1 MDPDKLQ
8 DKKSLDSL
16 GIGKALEL
24 FPEQIKT
31 AYEQAIVSNIEPLK
45 FNKVVISGMGGS
57 GNAGKIIQ
65 SLLER
70 ENAVPIT
77 IYNDYGLP
85 EWVDG
90 DTLVV
95 LNSYSGNTEETLS
108 AYDIATT
115 KGVQMIGVTT
125 SGKVAKMV
133 GDGKFK
139 GAIVTAGDTNPSG
152 YPKSGLGLSF
162 GALFGALIKV
172 GLVKTSK
179 EELYKALDEVVQIRS
194 GWNVKD
200 LANSVNGLFPVFF
213 AARAFL
219 GPMNAARNACCEIG
233 RVYTQFYDFPE
244 VNHVLIEALVLP
256 NAVKENRY
264 IFFES
269 NFDNDRIKLRYEIT
283 KKLMTEMGAK
293 YLSYTLK
300 GSSFLVQALE
310 LAHFGSWLGYNLS
323 LLRNE
328 DPGPEPWILKLKDS
342 LSQPLH

>member
-1 MDPDKLQ
+1 MDSDAKN
-8 DKKSLDSL
+8 LDSL
-16 GIGKALEL
+16 GIGSALEL
-24 FPEQIKT
+24 FPDQIKT
-31 AYEQAIVSNIEPLK
+31 TYEQAIASNIEPLE

-57 GNAGKIIQ
+57 SNAGKIIQ
-65 SLLER
+65 SLSER
-70 ENAVPIT
+70 ENSPQII

-85 EWVDG
+85 SCVDK

-108 AYDIATT
+108 AYDAA
-115 KGVQMIGVTT
+115 KGKNAQMIGVTT
-125 SGKVAKMV
+125 SGKVAKMIES
-133 GDGKFK
+133 GEMK
-139 GAIVTAGDTNPSG
+139 GAIVSAGDTNPSG

-162 GALFGALIKV
+162 GALFGALTKV
-172 GLVKTSK
+172 GLIKTSK
-179 EELYKALDEVVQIRS
+179 EELYKALDEVVKIR
-194 GWNVKD
+194 GTWNVQEI
-200 LANSVNGLFPVFF
+200 ASSVNGLFPVFF
-213 AARAFL
+213 ASRSFL

-269 NFDNDRIKLRYEIT
+269 NFDNDRIKMRYEIT
-283 KKLMTEMGAK
+283 KKLIGEMGAK
-293 YLSYTLK
+293 YLSCSLK
-300 GSSFLVQALE
+300 GSNFLTQALE

-323 LLRNE
+323 LLRND